1 MVAGAFFALL
11 VASGAAVVGGTD
23 STVIGPRVDALR
35 VGAGIEAPDTVTRV
49 RKKAFQL
56 SEAYGTRLK
65 IHRYASY
72 ITLPLFVAEY
82 AAGDQLYKKSNAAPQ
97 WAKSS
102 HGALATVVAGLFGV
116 NTLTG
121 GLNWWETR
129 GQPEGRTWRTVHASL
144 ELLADAGF
152 VATGILSDK
161 AEGSASNRKLH
172 RSVAVTSMSV
182 ATLGYVIMLKPFRRD

>member
-1 MVAGAFFALL
+1 MVAGALVALL
-11 VASGAAVVGGTD
+11 VAAGAGGTD
-23 STVIGPRVDALR
+23 STIIGPRVDALR
-35 VGAGIEAPDTVTRV
+35 VGAGVQAPDTSTRV

-65 IHRYASY
+65 IHKYASY
-72 ITLPLFVAEY
+72 ATLPLFVAEY
-82 AAGDQLYKKSNAAPQ
+82 AAGDQLYKKSSAAPQ

-102 HGALATVVAGLFGV
+102 HGALATAVAGLFGV

-129 GQPEGRTWRTVHASL
+129 GQAEGRTWRTAHAAL

-152 VATGILSDK
+152 VATGILADE

-172 RSVAVTSMSV
+172 RTVAVTSMSV